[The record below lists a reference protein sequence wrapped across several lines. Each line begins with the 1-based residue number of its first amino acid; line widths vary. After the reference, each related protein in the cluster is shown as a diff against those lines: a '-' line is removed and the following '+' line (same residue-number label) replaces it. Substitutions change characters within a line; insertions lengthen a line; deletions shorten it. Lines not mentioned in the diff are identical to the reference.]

1 MVPSFCYDYINYL
14 TDVELDSMLLLYQL
28 ILYDCL
34 IKRYILA
41 IVHFWIWSKYND
53 NFRYDTVPSVWYVIF

>member
-1 MVPSFCYDYINYL
+1 MVPSFCYDY
-14 TDVELDSMLLLYQL
+14 SMLLLYQL

-53 NFRYDTVPSVWYVIF
+53 NFRYDTVPL